1 MSSSSS
7 VYYFMM
13 GNYNTH
19 KEIGSYIDKKIDNHN
34 FESIKFTCD
43 DIFIHYAEEKSKN
56 KKNKI
61 EKDDHIIFY
70 TSTNS
75 GIFYLAVILKN
86 SLYSKNE
93 NLVYELFEDIENRG
107 IKKLVDKNGELTLV
121 GKQNLKFCIEQDQE
135 TNNNKNNNLNLDE
148 FYNGKKGK
156 DASKLSLLSNEINDI
171 QTNVKESIK
180 NAINNVAEMQDLDD
194 KSAKIKD
201 VSFQFKRD
209 STMLERKLRYRKY
222 IHRALIIC
230 VIAII
235 LIIIFY
241 FIFK

>member
-1 MSSSSS
+1 ML
-7 VYYFMM
+7 
-13 GNYNTH
+13 
-19 KEIGSYIDKKIDNHN
+19 K
-34 FESIKFTCD
+34 
-43 DIFIHYAEEKSKN
+43 
-56 KKNKI
+56 
-61 EKDDHIIFY
+61 
-70 TSTNS
+70 
-75 GIFYLAVILKN
+75 LLKN
-86 SLYSKNE
+86 NGKHKDCDIC
-93 NLVYELFEDIENRG
+93 LFEDIENRG

>member
-13 GNYNTH
+13 GNYYTH
-19 KEIGSYIDKKIDNHN
+19 KEIGSYIDNKMDNNN

-43 DIFIHYAEEKSKN
+43 DIFIHSSEELSKN
-56 KKNKI
+56 KKNKVEL
-61 EKDDHIIFY
+61 EKYIIFY
-70 TSTNS
+70 TFTNS
-75 GIFYLAVILKN
+75 GIFYLAVIIKN

-93 NLVYELFEDIENRG
+93 NLVYELFEDVENRG
-107 IKKLVDKNGELTLV
+107 IKKLVDKKGELTLV

-135 TNNNKNNNLNLDE
+135 TNSKSNNKNNSLTDYLNE
-148 FYNGKKGK
+148 QKK
-156 DASKLSLLSNEINDI
+156 DTSKLSLLSNELNDI

-180 NAINNVAEMQDLDD
+180 NAINNVTEMQDLDD

-201 VSFQFKRD
+201 VSFQFQKD
-209 STMLERKLRYRKY
+209 SSMLERKIRYRK
-222 IHRALIIC
+222 ILHRAMIIC
-230 VIAII
+230 VVVVI